1 MGQPTKEHQDH
12 PGPRSVP
19 APVPAPAPGLIRP
32 AFGHGCVADLMP
44 VVLGERSEAELPI
57 EVPSGGPRLLVV
69 LDGVGW
75 EQVAARA
82 AITPTLSAMAGGP
95 ITTVAPSTTA
105 TALTSITTGL
115 GPAEHGITGYRMLV
129 DDQILNCL
137 RWGTELSPD
146 ARSTIPPSLLQ
157 PYPPFLG
164 QSIPLVVKEEFRRSG
179 FTEAHLRGSRI
190 VGYRTNSLLV
200 HHVAE
205 LLRQGESVVYAYYD
219 GVDKVAHEYG
229 LGPAYDAEL
238 AFADR
243 LVADLLAAAPTGT
256 TVVVTADH
264 GQVDCGRGLLP
275 IATEVMGHVARSSGE
290 ARFRWLH
297 AKAGHQQELL
307 AAAEACHSSVAWV
320 RSIDQMLDEGWFG
333 PGMSSDVRSRLGDVA
348 LLPFEPTGFDD
359 PADSG
364 PFELIGRHG
373 SLTGAEML
381 VPCLVATV

>member
-1 MGQPTKEHQDH
+1 MQVGQPTKEHQDL
-12 PGPRSVP
+12 P
-19 APVPAPAPGLIRP
+19 ASRLAPALVRP
-32 AFGHGCVADLMP
+32 AFGHGCVSDLLP
-44 VVLGERSEAELPI
+44 LVLGERSQAELPI
-57 EVPSGGPRLLVV
+57 ELPPGGSRLLVV

-75 EQVAARA
+75 EQLADRPSIA
-82 AITPTLSAMAGGP
+82 PTMTAMAGGP

-115 GPAEHGITGYRMLV
+115 GPAEHGIMGYRMLV

-137 RWGTELSPD
+137 RWGTELSSD
-146 ARSTIPPSLLQ
+146 ARATIPPSVIQ

-164 QSIPLVVKEEFRRSG
+164 RSVPLVIKEEFRRSG
-179 FTEAHLRGSRI
+179 FSEAHLRGSRI
-190 VGYRTNSLLV
+190 VGYRTTALLV
-200 HHVAE
+200 HQVAE
-205 LLRQGESVVYAYYD
+205 LVRQGEPVVYGYYD

-238 AFADR
+238 AYADR
-243 LVADLLAAAPTGT
+243 LVADLLAAVPTGT

-264 GQVDCGRGLLP
+264 GQVDCGRGLVP
-275 IATEVMGHVARSSGE
+275 IGSQVMAHTARSSGE

-297 AKAGHQQELL
+297 ARPGQQHDLL
-307 AAAEACHSSVAWV
+307 AAAEACHGSMAWV
-320 RSIDQMLDEGWFG
+320 RPVERMLDEGWFG
-333 PGMSSDVRSRLGDVA
+333 PGMGSDVRSRLGDVA